1 MDKNIRR
8 LCRFFLVIFTILALY
23 LGYINLYLGPSL
35 ATSPYNRRLAAIEEK
50 IPRGT
55 IYDRNGEILAETKNE
70 KRIYPLG
77 SDAVHVVG
85 FISRRY
91 GRTGLERV
99 YNQYLLGI
107 SRENELQSL
116 INKLLG
122 RVQKGNDVV
131 VTLDAALQEKAAEL
145 LGSRKG
151 AVVALDPRTGDILV
165 LASSPSFDP
174 ENLEEK
180 VSAGSTRYDLLLK
193 DEDSPLVNRATQ
205 GAYPPGS
212 TFKLVTGGG
221 MLTSDPTT
229 AYRSIDCRGEI
240 TVEGFTLPD
249 IAAHGRTDFDRAI
262 ALSCN
267 TFFARGGLELGP
279 EKLYET
285 AEAFGITK
293 NPWEGKIQEVPC
305 RPGTL
310 TPPGKMSKA
319 QIASTAIGQGELLV
333 SPLHMALVAAAVAN
347 DGKIMRPHLL
357 DRVQTQD
364 EGRIITKYT
373 PQVWL
378 EPIGQTA
385 ARIIKR
391 AMVEAVEEGTA
402 VRAAI
407 PGITVAGKT
416 GSAQNPNGEPHA
428 WFVGFAPV
436 EEPRIAVAVI
446 IENGGAGGSAAAPI
460 AREIMRTALKIGQ

>member
-1 MDKNIRR
+1 MDKTIRR
-8 LCRFFLVIFTILALY
+8 LCRFFIVIFTVLALY
-23 LGYINLYLGPSL
+23 LGYVNLYLGPSL

-55 IYDRNGEILAETKNE
+55 IYDRNGEILAETKSQ

-77 SDAVHVVG
+77 EDAVHVVG
-85 FISRRY
+85 FLSRRY

-99 YNQYLLGI
+99 YDQYLLGI
-107 SRENELQSL
+107 SRENELQSF
-116 INKLLG
+116 INKALG
-122 RVQKGNDVV
+122 RVQKGHDVV
-131 VTLDAALQEKAAEL
+131 VTLDAALQKKAAEM
-145 LGSRKG
+145 LGNRKG
-151 AVVALDPRTGDILV
+151 AVVALDPRTGEILV
-165 LASSPSFDP
+165 LASSPSFNP
-174 ENLEEK
+174 ESLEEN
-180 VSAGSTRYDLLLK
+180 VSVENTRYDLLLK

-221 MLTSDPTT
+221 MLTWNPSTS
-229 AYRSIDCRGEI
+229 YRSIDCKGEI

-249 IAAHGRTDFDRAI
+249 IAVHGRTDFDRAI

-279 EKLYET
+279 DKLYKA
-285 AEAFGITK
+285 AEAFGVTK
-293 NPWEGKIQEVPC
+293 NPWEGKTQEVPC
-305 RPGTL
+305 RAGTL
-310 TPPGKMSKA
+310 TPPEKMTKA
-319 QIASTAIGQGELLV
+319 QIVSTAIGQGELLV

-347 DGKIMRPHLL
+347 DGKIMKPHLL

-378 EPIGQTA
+378 EPLGQTA
-385 ARIIKR
+385 ARKIKR
-391 AMVEAVEEGTA
+391 AMQEAVENGTA

-416 GSAQNPNGEPHA
+416 GSAQNPSGDPHA

-436 EEPRIAVAVI
+436 EEPKIAVAVI
-446 IENGGAGGSAAAPI
+446 IENGGAGGRAAAPI
-460 AREIMRTALKIGQ
+460 AREIMRMALKFGQ

>member
-1 MDKNIRR
+1 M
-8 LCRFFLVIFTILALY
+8 
-23 LGYINLYLGPSL
+23 

-55 IYDRNGEILAETKNE
+55 IYDRNGKVLAETRNG

-77 SDAVHVVG
+77 RDAVHVIG

-99 YNQYLLGI
+99 YDQHLLGI
-107 SRENELQSL
+107 SKENELQSI

-122 RVQKGNDVV
+122 RVQKGNDIV
-131 VTLDAALQEKAAEL
+131 VTLDAALQEKASDL
-145 LGSRKG
+145 LGNRKG

-180 VSAGSTRYDLLLK
+180 ATGTSTRYDLLLK
-193 DEDSPLVNRATQ
+193 DNDSPLINRATQ

-221 MLTSDPTT
+221 MLTSDPTS
-229 AYRSIDCRGEI
+229 AYRSVNCRGEI

-249 IAAHGRTDFDRAI
+249 IASHGITDFDKAI

-267 TFFARGGLELGP
+267 TFFATGGLELGA
-279 EKLYET
+279 EKLYEA

-293 NPWEGKIQEVPC
+293 NPWEGKVQEVPC

-310 TPPGKMSKA
+310 TPPNKMSKA

-347 DGKIMRPHLL
+347 DGIIMRPHLL

-364 EGRIITKYT
+364 DGEIIIKYT
-373 PQVWL
+373 PEEWL

-385 ARIIKR
+385 ARILKR
-391 AMVEAVEEGTA
+391 AMVKAVEEGTA
-402 VRAAI
+402 ARAAI

-416 GSAQNPNGEPHA
+416 GSAQNPSGAPHA
-428 WFVGFAPV
+428 WFVGFAPA

-460 AREIMRTALKIGQ
+460 AREIMKMALKIEQ